1 MSPSKETVIIN
12 KELKDKVSGEEASVE
27 TPLDDGVAKPIE
39 SVAIESE
46 ATETWATDSETM

>member
-1 MSPSKETVIIN
+1 VIIN